1 MSRELPT
8 LPQSLINLIGEYGF
22 ARTEGA
28 SEIERIHRWELL
40 IDGIKLYAGSFAEE
54 AVRLERERC
63 AEICEAQADR
73 FMQGSPMEG
82 NKPYAATEC
91 AIAIRARSQEGMSD
105 N

>member
-1 MSRELPT
+1 MSNLPP
-8 LPQSLINLIGEYGF
+8 LPEFSHFLENSTHEMQRDAIRAF
-22 ARTEGA
+22 AR
-28 SEIERIHRWELL
+28 
-40 IDGIKLYAGSFAEE
+40 SFAEE

-91 AIAIRARSQEGMSD
+91 AIAIRARSQEGQG
-105 N
+105 